1 VYIEGSLVLD
11 GSLSYDENYGT
22 NALSTLA
29 YSWSCTLVNAA
40 DYGKVCSILQNTSIN
55 AAQLSVPGNLFLET
69 KTYLF
74 QVLIPYIY
82 IYMSFNT
89 ILPYSYCL
97 LILFSHTLTVF

>member
-1 VYIEGSLVLD
+1 
-11 GSLSYDENYGT
+11 
-22 NALSTLA
+22 
-29 YSWSCTLVNAA
+29 VNAA

-74 QVLIPYIY
+74 QVLIPYI
-82 IYMSFNT
+82 
-89 ILPYSYCL
+89 CL